1 MWSDYSKQVVGRR
14 SVAKNWSK
22 NSEKV
27 LIVSGY
33 FQLCENE
40 RFLLVFRFQAQDAC
54 QMR

>member
-1 MWSDYSKQVVGRR
+1 MWSDYSKYVVCRR

-22 NSEKV
+22 NSKKV
-27 LIVSGY
+27 LTVSWY

-40 RFLLVFRFQAQDAC
+40 RFLLVFHFQAQDAC